1 VEAGESSL
9 KPVVGLELIAEGL
22 VAPMG
27 FVSAG
32 DGRMF
37 IVEQT
42 GLIWVMQ
49 ADGTILKEPFFDI
62 GGRMV
67 PISSRYDER
76 GLLSLSFHPQFSE
89 NGRLFVMY
97 SAPPRESAPEG
108 WDCTNRIS
116 EFRVSQED
124 PDKVDMSSERVL
136 IEVDKPQGNH
146 NGAALPSARMGISI
160 YPWAMAAEQT
170 IREWGMHRR
179 AMARIPRPS
188 WARSCA

>member
-1 VEAGESSL
+1 
-9 KPVVGLELIAEGL
+9 
-22 VAPMG
+22 MG

-76 GLLSLSFHPQFSE
+76 GLLGLSFHPQFSE

-97 SAPPRESAPEG
+97 SAP
-108 WDCTNRIS
+108 
-116 EFRVSQED
+116 Q
-124 PDKVDMSSERVL
+124 ERV
-136 IEVDKPQGNH
+136 
-146 NGAALPSARMGISI
+146 
-160 YPWAMAAEQT
+160 
-170 IREWGMHRR
+170 HRR
-179 AMARIPRPS
+179 AGIAPIAYPSSESPRRTQIR
-188 WARSCA
+188 WT